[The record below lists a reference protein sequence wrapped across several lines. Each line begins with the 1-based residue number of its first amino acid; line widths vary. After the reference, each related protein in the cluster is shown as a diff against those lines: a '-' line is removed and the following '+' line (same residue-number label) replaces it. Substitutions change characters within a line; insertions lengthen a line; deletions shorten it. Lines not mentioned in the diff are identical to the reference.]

1 MDFTGVEYMPH
12 GEKEVS
18 VGGTG
23 LLNKPI
29 YLVLTRQGVKQYKML
44 CHTVSFL
51 DVFEILQ
58 SACQNRIVSP
68 PLRMKQHLLVQP
80 LSGFLWN

>member
-12 GEKEVS
+12 GEKQVS

-29 YLVLTRQGVKQYKML
+29 YLVLTRQGVKQ
-44 CHTVSFL
+44 
-51 DVFEILQ
+51 
-58 SACQNRIVSP
+58 
-68 PLRMKQHLLVQP
+68 
-80 LSGFLWN
+80 